1 MQLTKEAR
9 RAQFE
14 RALLEVLVMDYD
26 LRVRRKGD
34 PVERRHNGYA
44 TLLFDYHAVHDP
56 GDTKVVV
63 QIDGV
68 EGFSCLFHADL
79 SSFETIVESAET
91 CESLALAIIEVT
103 EAFQL
108 EQAEGGPVVHLHHG
122 IGIIRVEPDA

>member
-1 MQLTKEAR
+1 MQLTKESR

-14 RALLEVLVMDYD
+14 RALLDVLVMDYD

-34 PVERRHNGYA
+34 RLERRHNGYA
-44 TLLFDYHAVHDP
+44 TLLFDYPGDDDP
-56 GDTKVVV
+56 SDTKVVV

-79 SSFETIVESAET
+79 TSFETIVESAET

-103 EAFQL
+103 ETFQL
-108 EQAEGGPVVHLHHG
+108 AEAEDPGDRRACAYG
-122 IGIIRVEPDA
+122 RRAED